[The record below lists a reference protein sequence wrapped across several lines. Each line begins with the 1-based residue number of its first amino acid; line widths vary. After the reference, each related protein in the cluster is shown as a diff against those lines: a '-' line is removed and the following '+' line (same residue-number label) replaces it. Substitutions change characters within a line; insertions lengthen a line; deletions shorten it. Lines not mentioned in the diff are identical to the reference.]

1 MCANLQNSGEHE
13 VIAFDVDREKLE
25 NLRAV
30 GVSIAPGVGE
40 AVAGIDLVMTSLPGP
55 KQVADV
61 AFSPNGIF
69 HNIDIGGSYRC

>member
-55 KQVADV
+55 NK
-61 AFSPNGIF
+61 
-69 HNIDIGGSYRC
+69 

>member
-30 GVSIAPGVGE
+30 GE
-40 AVAGIDLVMTSLPGP
+40 AVAGVDLVMTSLPGP